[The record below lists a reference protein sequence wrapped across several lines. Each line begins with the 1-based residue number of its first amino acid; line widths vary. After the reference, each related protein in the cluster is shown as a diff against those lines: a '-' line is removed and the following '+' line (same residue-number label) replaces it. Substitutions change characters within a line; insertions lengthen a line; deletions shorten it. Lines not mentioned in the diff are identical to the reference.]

1 MHPREVHTS
10 WCAIPQEQVE
20 QQYMLNPLADTAIE
34 GHQVQEYMGSTE
46 TTLTLVTTSKCENT
60 GDSDNPETSTGGF
73 TEQQQ
78 GDVNML
84 FAHKNSH

>member
-1 MHPREVHTS
+1 
-10 WCAIPQEQVE
+10 
-20 QQYMLNPLADTAIE
+20 MLNPLADTATE

-78 GDVNML
+78 GNVNML

>member
-1 MHPREVHTS
+1 
-10 WCAIPQEQVE
+10 
-20 QQYMLNPLADTAIE
+20 MLNPLADAAIE
-34 GHQVQEYMGSTE
+34 SHQVQEYMGWTE

-60 GDSDNPETSTGGF
+60 GDSETSTGGF

-78 GDVNML
+78 GDANML